1 MLSKS
6 HERIVSAKG
15 IPEERMKILRKL
27 EDKAVGEINELDCII
42 SNLIDKANEVQH
54 GNLPIVEQDKQRGN
68 QHQIDGSFNEDEEDE
83 YEMEGEFDL
92 EGDDFSEGAFNNL

>member
-42 SNLIDKANEVQH
+42 SNLIDKANGKHVDQH
-54 GNLPIVEQDKQRGN
+54 GDLPMVEQDKQRED
-68 QHQIDGSFNEDEEDE
+68 QLDGSFNEDE

-92 EGDDFSEGAFNNL
+92 EGDDLA